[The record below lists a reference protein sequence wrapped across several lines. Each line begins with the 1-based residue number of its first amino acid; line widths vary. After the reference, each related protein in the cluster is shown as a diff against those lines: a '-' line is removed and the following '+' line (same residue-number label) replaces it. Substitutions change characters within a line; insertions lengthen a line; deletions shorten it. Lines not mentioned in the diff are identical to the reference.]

1 MENKNNDLALKF
13 FVINLVNTN
22 MPQPTY
28 IIKHEDLQHVYN
40 LAKAVQ
46 KHQIIAAYL
55 QGAEDIL
62 EDETPDATWYY
73 VKTYNQ

>member
-1 MENKNNDLALKF
+1 
-13 FVINLVNTN
+13 

-28 IIKHEDLQHVYN
+28 IIKHEDLQHVYS

-62 EDETPDATWYY
+62 EDEIPIAINYY
-73 VKTYNQ
+73 NKTYNQ

>member
-1 MENKNNDLALKF
+1 MTNENNDLALKF

-28 IIKHEDLQHVYN
+28 IIKHEDLQHVYS

-62 EDETPDATWYY
+62 EDEIPIAINYY
-73 VKTYNQ
+73 NKTYNQ